1 MKRIAFVVALAG
13 LAAASNAQTFTR
25 IYNDAFSGANFV
37 VGGQSSRSSP
47 TGQVDNFGLTLPGFS
62 GSAKR
67 AIISWNW
74 LSNLGDS
81 APENSITLNGTPLRG
96 ILAGISSPDLCWGR
110 PYLTSYYADVTDLV
124 NSFGGGG
131 VYTVGGAID
140 NAFGSLGEGVT
151 LAAVYDDGSAE
162 NREVSLFA
170 GNVNTQS
177 SVGGIATLPFAN
189 PYLGGTAKF
198 FTNALDGQFAGDGF
212 FINGNDVGGI
222 LPGTG
227 SSGDA
232 WIGMVGPSS
241 VGNNFFDIAEG
252 DVSSWMTAG
261 DLQMTAGTISYGD
274 CIGHTLAGIV
284 VNAVPAP
291 GAAALLGLA
300 GLVAGRRRR

>member
-1 MKRIAFVVALAG
+1 MKKIAFVVALAG

-37 VGGQSSRSSP
+37 VGGQSSRSNP
-47 TGQVDNFGLTLPGFS
+47 TGQVDNFGINLPGFS
-62 GSAKR
+62 GAAKK
-67 AIISWNW
+67 AVVSWNW
-74 LSNLGDS
+74 QTNLSDGAPNNVITVNGIRVQGTLG
-81 APENSITLNGTPLRG
+81 GV
-96 ILAGISSPDLCWGR
+96 SSPDLCWGF
-110 PYLTSYYADVTDLV
+110 PYLTTYYAYVTDIV
-124 NSFGGGG
+124 NNFGGGG
-131 VYTVGGAID
+131 TYTIGGAVD
-140 NAFGSLGEGVT
+140 NAFGYGEGVT

-212 FINGNDVGGI
+212 FINGNDVGGL

-232 WIGMVGPSS
+232 WIGMVGPSA